1 MFIGRV
7 KELAE
12 LMKYYRRKGFS
23 LFELYAPENAGK
35 TTLLDEFC
43 RNKDAIYFTA
53 VHSSGRANLS
63 AFSRCVFAHYK
74 DKRDEPFTFWSGAF
88 KYIKDRQ
95 TEEEDRKIIVVLDSF
110 DELADKDPVFM
121 DMLSKCIASTL
132 KDSNMLLI
140 LSGRKRALIGRNA
153 VLLRKLAV
161 SRELAKFALTDDIAE
176 QLRKQSAPEAG
187 KAKILRFS
195 EDEVIIREGEMHS
208 DMYKI
213 IAGRAVCYLNY
224 GTDDEYL
231 LGTLK
236 EGQCFG
242 EYSLLTGKP
251 EVCTVAAYS
260 DMLIM
265 RITKNEFAGFIGMN
279 ADNAVGLL
287 QSMARM
293 ISVLKVNID
302 MLRSENLQSLQ

>member
-12 LMKYYRRKGFS
+12 LMKYYRRKGFC

-53 VHSSGRANLS
+53 SHSSGRANLV
-63 AFSRCVFAHYK
+63 AFSKCVFTHCK
-74 DKRDEPFTFWSGAF
+74 DKRDEPFMFWSDAF
-88 KYIKDRQ
+88 KYITDRQ
-95 TEEEDRKIIVVLDSF
+95 EDRKIIVVLDSF
-110 DELADKDPVFM
+110 DELTDKDPVFM
-121 DMLSKCIASTL
+121 DMLTKCIASTL

-140 LSGRKRALIGRNA
+140 LSGRKKALTGRNA
-153 VLLRKLAV
+153 VLLRKLSV
-161 SRELAKFALTDDIAE
+161 SRKLDKFALTDDIAE
-176 QLRKQSAPEAG
+176 QLRKQSASDAD

-195 EDEVIIREGEMHS
+195 EDEVIIREGETHS

-260 DMLIM
+260 DMLLM
-265 RITKNEFAGFIGMN
+265 RITKNEFAGFVGMN

-302 MLRSENLQSLQ
+302 MLRGENLQSLQ

>member
-1 MFIGRV
+1 MLIGRV

-12 LMKYYRRKGFS
+12 LMMSYRRDGFR

-53 VHSSGRANLS
+53 KDASGRANLA
-63 AFSRCVFAHYK
+63 AFSKCVLAHYK
-74 DKRDEPFTFWSGAF
+74 DKEHEPFMFWSDAF
-88 KYIKDRQ
+88 NYITDRQ
-95 TEEEDRKIIVVLDSF
+95 EGKKIIVVLDSF
-110 DELADKDPVFM
+110 DELTDKDPVFM
-121 DMLSKCIASTL
+121 DMLRKCIASAL
-132 KDSNMLLI
+132 KDANMFLI
-140 LSGRKRALIGRNA
+140 ISGRKKALTGRNA

-161 SRELAKFALTDDIAE
+161 SRELEKFTLTDDIAE
-176 QLRKQSAPEAG
+176 QIRRQSAPEAG

-195 EDEVIIREGEMHS
+195 EDEVVIREGETHS

-213 IAGRAVCYLNY
+213 IAGRAVCFLNY
-224 GTDDEYL
+224 GTDDEYP

-242 EYSLLTGKP
+242 EYSILTGKP

-260 DMLIM
+260 DLLLM
-265 RITKNEFAGFIGMN
+265 RITKQEFAGFVEMN
-279 ADNAVGLL
+279 ADNAIGLL
-287 QSMARM
+287 HSMARM

-302 MLRSENLQSLQ
+302 MLRGENLQSLQ